1 MQVPVQIPA
10 VWVQTTSDLNNAFRP
25 EGYPNFLTPEQQAR
39 AERIRQARMLFDGK
53 HRDYYLTENRTQ
65 SDFARLVVG
74 SRPIQPYVMYNVLEL
89 ISNTG
94 TDLLLAEE
102 PLIRASDPYQQKS
115 LQELS
120 ERCMLHSLFY
130 DCALNS
136 TYEGDT
142 FIEACIVDGEVCLQQ
157 IPGEEIFPVGL
168 IQPNRQYRSY
178 VRYNLKNIGSKESPI
193 WLLREITYSAGMIQ
207 RACWQLD
214 REGKKQNQVDLGE
227 WIKYDDTP
235 LAPPA
240 IPAYGYNTGPIGYND
255 PSAQTPEDPQN
266 SDPIP
271 SEQLKPITQTGI
283 DQCTVTWIPNRI
295 IRGQPAS
302 DYGNL
307 LDLQDAVNYKNT
319 QLSNIF
325 AKHADPALASPQE
338 SADDQGNTRA
348 ANKQYFYD
356 APERIPRYITWD
368 AETKSAQDDR
378 DFALTNLIVAAES
391 SPVLLGVKSEGVKA
405 IAFKSIKLMSLK
417 AITKA
422 KRKALY
428 WKAGI
433 ARALSVAQA
442 LEISSVPGTRYD
454 TAPLSVELQ
463 DGIPNDSLEVAQEIS
478 LLTGGKQ
485 TMSVNR
491 AVRIQIQDPVAADA
505 EIEKLEEE
513 SAAAT
518 PTTFFPG
525 APGAP
530 PLPSDVEGNKQPE
543 ADAPAEVTGDKADK
557 TEAAQ
562 EVEA

>member
-1 MQVPVQIPA
+1 
-10 VWVQTTSDLNNAFRP
+10 
-25 EGYPNFLTPEQQAR
+25 
-39 AERIRQARMLFDGK
+39 
-53 HRDYYLTENRTQ
+53 
-65 SDFARLVVG
+65 
-74 SRPIQPYVMYNVLEL
+74 
-89 ISNTG
+89 
-94 TDLLLAEE
+94 
-102 PLIRASDPYQQKS
+102 
-115 LQELS
+115 
-120 ERCMLHSLFY
+120 
-130 DCALNS
+130 
-136 TYEGDT
+136 
-142 FIEACIVDGEVCLQQ
+142 
-157 IPGEEIFPVGL
+157 
-168 IQPNRQYRSY
+168 
-178 VRYNLKNIGSKESPI
+178 
-193 WLLREITYSAGMIQ
+193 
-207 RACWQLD
+207 
-214 REGKKQNQVDLGE
+214 
-227 WIKYDDTP
+227 
-235 LAPPA
+235 
-240 IPAYGYNTGPIGYND
+240 
-255 PSAQTPEDPQN
+255 
-266 SDPIP
+266 
-271 SEQLKPITQTGI
+271 
-283 DQCTVTWIPNRI
+283 
-295 IRGQPAS
+295 
-302 DYGNL
+302 
-307 LDLQDAVNYKNT
+307 
-319 QLSNIF
+319 
-325 AKHADPALASPQE
+325 
-338 SADDQGNTRA
+338 
-348 ANKQYFYD
+348 
-356 APERIPRYITWD
+356 
-368 AETKSAQDDR
+368 
-378 DFALTNLIVAAES
+378 
-391 SPVLLGVKSEGVKA
+391 
-405 IAFKSIKLMSLK
+405 MSLK